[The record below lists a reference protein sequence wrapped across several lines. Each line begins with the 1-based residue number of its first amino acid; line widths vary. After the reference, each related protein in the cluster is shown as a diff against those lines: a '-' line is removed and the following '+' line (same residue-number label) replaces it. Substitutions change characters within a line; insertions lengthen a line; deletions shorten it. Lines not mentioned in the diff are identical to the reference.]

1 MKLPAATTVTT
12 TTTSA
17 FTGMIQKCL
26 LECIVI
32 CFPG

>member
-1 MKLPAATTVTT
+1 MKLPATTVTT

-17 FTGMIQKCL
+17 VTGMIQKWI
-26 LECIVI
+26 LEHIFI